1 MSSELLIH
9 RKLEVRMDTH
19 ICFAKMDGYPH
30 FTFDGL
36 GSAASGSLPRE
47 RELACKLLGQLYF
60 LSEQV
65 VNRYV

>member
-1 MSSELLIH
+1 
-9 RKLEVRMDTH
+9 MDTH

>member
-1 MSSELLIH
+1 
-9 RKLEVRMDTH
+9 MDTH
-19 ICFAKMDGYPH
+19 ICFATMDGYPH

-36 GSAASGSLPRE
+36 GSAARE